1 MTVQI
6 RRIESRDESRWR
18 ELWDAY
24 TRFYE
29 KEPSEAQTRY
39 TWGRILDAAAPI
51 WAIVAEDSDDG
62 VIGIANYLVH
72 ESTSTLTPVCYL
84 EDLYVDQARRTAGVG
99 KMLIDWLA
107 TESKTRGWAYLYW
120 HTKETNYRARG
131 LYDKYAPHSGFLRYA
146 IETG

>member
-6 RRIESRDESRWR
+6 RRIESRDEPRWR

-24 TRFYE
+24 TRYYE

-39 TWGRILDAAAPI
+39 TWGRLLDAAAPI

-72 ESTSTLTPVCYL
+72 ESTSPLTPVCYL
-84 EDLYVDQARRTAGVG
+84 EDRNVHQPRR
-99 KMLIDWLA
+99 
-107 TESKTRGWAYLYW
+107 RG
-120 HTKETNYRARG
+120 G
-131 LYDKYAPHSGFLRYA
+131 G
-146 IETG
+146 G